1 MARFCTKCGKP
12 LEEGEVC
19 SCTQEAQAAP
29 QQAPQQQAAPQ
40 QAAQEQ
46 QQQQAP
52 QQQAGQAQQQTA
64 QQAGYVP
71 NEQQFQQ
78 TQQAVTG
85 FLSKTFGA
93 FLNIIKHP
101 VAAGRDMILAGDSA
115 SAIAL
120 IVLQGIISTIFGV
133 VAAKKIY
140 SFANLFMG
148 GISSLF
154 GGYSDDIDMPYVK
167 IIFGTLL
174 ISIALSFVLAVLLL
188 VGNLIIKN
196 ALNFKQ
202 MLAAAAIRSCVSI
215 LATVV
220 AMIVFLIHPATGIL
234 VFVTGTVW
242 GFFVILLAMPLTSEG
257 IRNKLPLAMV
267 LIFFVFAW
275 ITGFSMSKGAQ
286 LYVPEVEDSY
296 DFSDWLE

>member
-1 MARFCTKCGKP
+1 MARFCTRCGKP

-19 SCTQEAQAAP
+19 SCTQEVQQTAAP
-29 QQAPQQQAAPQ
+29 QQEAQVQQTAAPQQQAA
-40 QAAQEQ
+40 QA
-46 QQQQAP
+46 
-52 QQQAGQAQQQTA
+52 QQQAGQAQQQAA
-64 QQAGYVP
+64 QQAGYVS

-85 FLSKTFGA
+85 FLSKMFGA

-101 VAAGRDMILAGDSA
+101 VTAGRDMILAGDCA
-115 SAIAL
+115 PAIAL

-140 SFANLFMG
+140 SFVNLFMG
-148 GISSLF
+148 GLGSLF
-154 GGYSDDIDMPYVK
+154 GSYSDDIDMPYVK

-220 AMIVFLIHPATGIL
+220 AIIVFLIHPATGIL

-242 GFFVILLAMPLTSEG
+242 GFFVILLAMPLTNEG

-267 LIFFVFAW
+267 LVFLVFAW

-296 DFSDWLE
+296 DFSDWLD

>member
-29 QQAPQQQAAPQ
+29 QQETQQQTAQQAA
-40 QAAQEQ
+40 
-46 QQQQAP
+46 AP
-52 QQQAGQAQQQTA
+52 QQQAGQAQQQAA
-64 QQAGYVP
+64 QQAGYMP

-115 SAIAL
+115 PAIAL

-140 SFANLFMG
+140 SFVNLFMG
-148 GISSLF
+148 GLGSLF
-154 GGYSDDIDMPYVK
+154 GSYSDDIDMPYVK

-220 AMIVFLIHPATGIL
+220 AIIVFLIHPATGIL

-242 GFFVILLAMPLTSEG
+242 GFFVILLAMPLTNEG

-267 LIFFVFAW
+267 LVFLVFAW